1 MLFEEY
7 IQENGYRNQPFDFMG
22 YKVYRDGVALDTMGM
37 GEHWYYDVVGE
48 DGAVEYHV
56 SAVYE
61 EDGTGVISEVNS
73 NMVSVNLQ
81 NAAPT
86 AVNLISPEN
95 ETVITLTSTNV
106 QGTDLGIFWSNSS
119 DADGEQVEY
128 TLELCVEEYDDCLDS
143 TMTGTN
149 LFLGYDE
156 MYSWIADSVNA
167 KAGSDITKAEV
178 LMPHGVIRELG
189 EFEIGLDLGH
199 DVHASVKLAVVGLQN
214 AAGVTDDGSILEE
227 IEETEVET
235 AVVDEL
241 EDQDKEL
248 LAEDAATKS

>member
-1 MLFEEY
+1 MMNVILLEKIGKLGEIGDTANVKSGYARNFLFPQGKAIPATKGNLAEFE
-7 IQENGYRNQPFDFMG
+7 QRKAELMAAHNQKVANAQARAEKVNGL
-22 YKVYRDGVALDTMGM
+22 A
-37 GEHWYYDVVGE
+37 
-48 DGAVEYHV
+48 
-56 SAVYE
+56 
-61 EDGTGVISEVNS
+61 ISIEVNAS
-73 NMVSVNLQ
+73 EEGKLFGSV
-81 NAAPT
+81 
-86 AVNLISPEN
+86 
-95 ETVITLTSTNV
+95 
-106 QGTDLGIFWSNSS
+106 GTRD
-119 DADGEQVEY
+119 
-128 TLELCVEEYDDCLDS
+128 
-143 TMTGTN
+143 
-149 LFLGYDE
+149 
-156 MYSWIADSVNA
+156 IADSVNA

-241 EDQDKEL
+241 EEQDKEL